1 MRKIV
6 VFLFVLFLFLYPI
19 PYTLYPVSAQG
30 IEGSAVYDIADNEA
44 VDGDIVSISDN
55 GLTRSTLESAENIF
69 GVIVDT
75 PLIVFRQEANNGK
88 PVVRAGIAQVSIT
101 GINGAIAYGDKISA
115 SSIPGKGQK
124 SNPGTTTLGT
134 ALAAFEGTTEADSGK
149 IPVAIDITSG
159 VQNNVAN
166 SIGAAFLR
174 NLSDPEQFTNFIRYI
189 AAGLVVLLSFTFA
202 FLTFSKSIT
211 KGVEALGRNPLA
223 KSTIQFSIIINVI
236 LLVISGIIGV
246 TASYFIINF

>member
-75 PLIVFRQEANNGK
+75 PLIVFRQEATNGK
-88 PVVRAGIAQVSIT
+88 PVVKAGIAQVNVT
-101 GINGAIAYGDKISA
+101 GAGGSIAYGDKISA
-115 SSIPGKGQK
+115 STIPGKGQK
-124 SNPGTTTLGT
+124 ATSGSTTLGV
-134 ALAAFEGTTEADSGK
+134 AMAAFEGTSESDTGK
-149 IPVAIDITSG
+149 IPVA
-159 VQNNVAN
+159 
-166 SIGAAFLR
+166 
-174 NLSDPEQFTNFIRYI
+174 
-189 AAGLVVLLSFTFA
+189 
-202 FLTFSKSIT
+202 
-211 KGVEALGRNPLA
+211 
-223 KSTIQFSIIINVI
+223 
-236 LLVISGIIGV
+236 
-246 TASYFIINF
+246 